1 MCMLTY
7 HSVGPDLSTS
17 TESITE
23 STPLS
28 CAGTAKGNLVSLDP
42 LRDIIPQKYFTDPV
56 KRPAHYTAGEIE
68 TIDFID
74 QTVDSYTDSR
84 LAHYVAC
91 ALKYLAR
98 APHKGA
104 LQQDLEKCEWY
115 VRRAVN
121 RAAEVSAQAQ
131 K

>member
-1 MCMLTY
+1 M
-7 HSVGPDLSTS
+7 
-17 TESITE
+17 TESWR
-23 STPLS
+23 
-28 CAGTAKGNLVSLDP
+28 AVVGTAKEIPVSPKVVPGDP
-42 LRDIIPQKYFTDPV
+42 AYVKGIAAAKRAFRDSTFVPPNPDPV
-56 KRPAHYTAGEIE
+56 KRPPHYRMGDIE
-68 TIDFID
+68 VIDFID
-74 QTVDSYTDSR
+74 QTVDGYQDGR

-104 LQQDLEKCEWY
+104 LQQDLAKCEWY